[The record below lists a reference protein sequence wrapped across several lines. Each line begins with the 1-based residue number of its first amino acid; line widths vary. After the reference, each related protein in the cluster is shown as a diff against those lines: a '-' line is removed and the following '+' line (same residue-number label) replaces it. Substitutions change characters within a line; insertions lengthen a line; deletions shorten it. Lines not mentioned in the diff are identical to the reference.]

1 MGIETKI
8 TADSVKTT
16 ISADHVIKVVNK
28 EHDKAIIEA
37 IQEWASEDSVCRS
50 ATLLDEDALTEILQL
65 GIMEY
70 NKLHKNSL

>member
-1 MGIETKI
+1 MGIETMI
-8 TADSVKTT
+8 TDDSVKTT

-28 EHDKAIIEA
+28 EHDKAIIRA

-65 GIMEY
+65 GIREY
-70 NKLHKNSL
+70 SKLHKNSL